1 MKILLIEDN
10 EQDQKIISRYLH
22 KAGFSDIVIAE
33 SGEKGI
39 ERALEINPDIIVLDT
54 MLPGIDGFETC
65 RQLKQIHKL
74 PAKVIIGTGRI
85 DAVDANKAHRMGAN
99 EYCVKTSDCAELI
112 TIIQR
117 WVPSSEAILEK
128 VVEKASDRLSVED
141 ITPET
146 ISASWG
152 LEKTANAVRIL
163 YRELE
168 KKNEELKV
176 LDKLKSEFVS
186 MVSHELRTPLTII
199 RGAVSQVVDGIY
211 GDISAQQ
218 KEKLLMAVR
227 NTDIL
232 RRIIDDLLDLAK
244 LEAHEVKLNKQR
256 FNLVDL
262 VKEVHANFSSLTQQ
276 KGLDFKIHYSKD
288 IMEIEAD
295 RDRIVQVLTNLVG
308 NALKFTEKGK
318 IEIIVKDHDDHLECA
333 VVDTGDGI
341 SEDDLKKV
349 FGRFQQFGHSHGTT
363 REGTG
368 LGLSICK
375 SIMELHKGTIHVESH
390 LGKGSKFIFTLPHKS

>member
-1 MKILLIEDN
+1 
-10 EQDQKIISRYLH
+10 
-22 KAGFSDIVIAE
+22 
-33 SGEKGI
+33 
-39 ERALEINPDIIVLDT
+39 
-54 MLPGIDGFETC
+54 
-65 RQLKQIHKL
+65 
-74 PAKVIIGTGRI
+74 
-85 DAVDANKAHRMGAN
+85 
-99 EYCVKTSDCAELI
+99 
-112 TIIQR
+112 
-117 WVPSSEAILEK
+117 
-128 VVEKASDRLSVED
+128 
-141 ITPET
+141 
-146 ISASWG
+146 
-152 LEKTANAVRIL
+152 
-163 YRELE
+163 
-168 KKNEELKV
+168 
-176 LDKLKSEFVS
+176 

-218 KEKLLMAVR
+218 KEKLSMAVR

-244 LEAHEVKLNKQR
+244 LEAHEVKLTKQR

-262 VKEVHANFSSLTQQ
+262 VKEVHGNFSSLIQQ
-276 KGLDFKIHYSKD
+276 KGLDFKIHYPKD
-288 IMEIEAD
+288 MMEIEAD
-295 RDRIVQVLTNLVG
+295 RDRIVQVVTNLVA

-318 IEIIVKDHDDHLECA
+318 IEIIVKDHADHLECA

-375 SIMELHKGTIHVESH
+375 SIMELHKGTIHVESQ